1 MILNDD
7 MAKLLVKTM
16 GGKDAEDV
24 VGQDKKYSFLTG
36 AQIKMSTTGAK
47 LFYYQDIQRNE
58 WPV

>member
-16 GGKDAEDV
+16 SGKDAEDV
-24 VGQDKKYSFLTG
+24 VGQDKKYLFLTG
-36 AQIKMSTTGAK
+36 AQIKMSTTCAK